1 MSALGLIGD
10 AKVEAEPEEDAEE
23 KEKLG
28 PDDIVNGSCF
38 QFEKT
43 EENLQDFCMTSDSE
57 RDFCDVTKEASDQN
71 LEESEPEISHDMR
84 DLQSS
89 KNECAKS
96 EEYEKTAC
104 DLDIKEECLEDFPL
118 MVTIE
123 VGEFKKNTTI
133 SQIDGKLLK
142 IY

>member
-71 LEESEPEISHDMR
+71 LEESEPEFSHDMR
-84 DLQSS
+84 DLKNLQSS
-89 KNECAKS
+89 KNERAKS
-96 EEYEKTAC
+96 EEYEKAAC

-123 VGEFKKNTTI
+123 VGELKKHNHI
-133 SQIDGKLLK
+133 SNM
-142 IY
+142 